1 MQLLFVCTGNI
12 CRSPT
17 AERLA
22 AQFASERRL
31 VGLRFSSAGIRA
43 VIGHPI
49 HPGSAAVLQVLG
61 GDPSAFQARQLTS
74 RLASAAD
81 LILGMT
87 KQHREAV
94 LEIAPQKLHRTF
106 TLAEAAQ
113 IALLTNA
120 RTVEDLSNGRA
131 FIPAEQVPDIMDPIG
146 RARSVF
152 DAVGAKIAELLPPV
166 LDVCERSL
174 G

>member
-1 MQLLFVCTGNI
+1 
-12 CRSPT
+12 
-17 AERLA
+17 
-22 AQFASERRL
+22 
-31 VGLRFSSAGIRA
+31 
-43 VIGHPI
+43 
-49 HPGSAAVLQVLG
+49 
-61 GDPSAFQARQLTS
+61 
-74 RLASAAD
+74 
-81 LILGMT
+81 MT